1 MKKINLM
8 LLTSIFFLASCATTQ
23 KVEKMAKVAK
33 TTETMASK
41 RQTPLKLYVTAK
53 EAYTMLKNNP
63 TILFLDVRTRAE
75 IAFLGMPTMVDA
87 NIPYMLTG
95 DFDTWDEKKK
105 TFKLPNNSNFLPYL
119 EDYMSEHG
127 YRKDSKI
134 ILMCRSGSRSGKAV
148 TLLSKVG
155 FTNVYTMID
164 GYEGS
169 EMGPGWKKGGFP
181 ASKKLD
187 KSKVYQEGF

>member
-1 MKKINLM
+1 MKKINLI
-8 LLTSIFFLASCATTQ
+8 LVCCVLFLASCASTQ
-23 KVEKMAKVAK
+23 KVEKTTKIEK

-53 EAYTMLKNNP
+53 EAYAMLKKDP
-63 TILFLDVRTRAE
+63 SILFLDVRTRAE

-95 DFDTWDEKKK
+95 DFDTWDKKK
-105 TFKLPNNSNFLPYL
+105 QTFKLPNNSNFLPYL
-119 EDYMSEHG
+119 EDYMKEHG
-127 YRKDSKI
+127 YTKDSKI

-148 TLLSKVG
+148 TLLSKIG
-155 FTNVYTMID
+155 FTNAYTMID

-187 KSKVYQEGF
+187 KSKVYQDGF